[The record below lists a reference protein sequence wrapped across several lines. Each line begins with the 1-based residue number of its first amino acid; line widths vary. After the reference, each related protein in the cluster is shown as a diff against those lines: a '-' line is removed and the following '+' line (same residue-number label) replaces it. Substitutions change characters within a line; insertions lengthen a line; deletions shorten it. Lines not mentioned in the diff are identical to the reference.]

1 MNLNN
6 NKFKPGLY
14 CVATPIGNMGD
25 ISFRAIKILQESD
38 LILCEDTRV
47 TKKILQKFEINK
59 KLISNH
65 KFNENKNLEKVIDIL
80 KNNKIVS
87 LVSDAGTPTI
97 SDPGRILIKE
107 CEKNEIKIFPIPGA
121 SAVSTAISISGFS
134 DNFYFCGFLPE
145 KQNQIKKLF
154 KNLSLIDGSIVFF
167 VSPNKLIKRI
177 GDIKEFFLGRDL
189 IICREITKFH
199 EEYIRTSVKEL
210 SNINFSRKGE
220 VTVVISEL
228 KKEKLSFNEL
238 EESDKKKIN
247 KLIKKMSIKDIVKKV
262 SEDRE
267 ISKKLIY
274 NYCLEIKKWKL
285 KKL

>member
-65 KFNENKNLEKVIDIL
+65 KFNENQNLEKAIEIL

-87 LVSDAGTPTI
+87 LVSDAGTPGV
-97 SDPGRILIKE
+97 SDPGRILVKACIKN
-107 CEKNEIKIFPIPGA
+107 KINIFPIPGA
-121 SAVSTAISISGFS
+121 SAVSSAISISGFS
-134 DNFYFCGFLPE
+134 DNFYFCGFIPE
-145 KQNQIKKLF
+145 KQNQVKKLF
-154 KNLSLIDGSIVFF
+154 KSLSSLESSIVFF
-167 VSPNKLIKRI
+167 ISPNKLFKRI
-177 GDIKEFFLGRDL
+177 DDIKEFFSNRDMV
-189 IICREITKFH
+189 ICREITKFH

-220 VTVVISEL
+220 ITVVISEI
-228 KKEKLSFNEL
+228 KKEKLSFKEL
-238 EESDKKKIN
+238 QESDKKKIN
-247 KLIKKMSIKDIVKKV
+247 NLIKKMSIKDIVKKV

-274 NYCLEIKKWKL
+274 NYCLEIRNEN
-285 KKL
+285 

>member
-25 ISFRAIKILQESD
+25 ISFRAVKILQESD

-65 KFNENKNLEKVIDIL
+65 KFNENKNLEKVIEIL

-87 LVSDAGTPTI
+87 LVSDAGTPAV
-97 SDPGRILIKE
+97 SDPGKVLVKE
-107 CEKNEIKIFPIPGA
+107 CVKNKINIFPIPGA
-121 SAVSTAISISGFS
+121 SAVSSAISISGFS

-145 KQNQIKKLF
+145 KQNQVKKLF
-154 KNLSLIDGSIVFF
+154 KNLSLIESSIVFF
-167 VSPNKLIKRI
+167 ISPNKLIKRI
-177 GDIKEFFLGRDL
+177 DDVKEFFSGRDIL
-189 IICREITKFH
+189 ICREITKYH
-199 EEYIRTSVKEL
+199 EEYIRTSVQKL
-210 SNINFSRKGE
+210 SDINFSRKGE
-220 VTVVISEL
+220 ITVVISEIR
-228 KKEKLSFNEL
+228 KEKLSFKEL

-267 ISKKLIY
+267 VSKKLIY
-274 NYCLEIKKWKL
+274 KYCLDL
-285 KKL
+285 KNEN

>member
-1 MNLNN
+1 MNVNN

-47 TKKILQKFEINK
+47 TKKILHKFEINK
-59 KLISNH
+59 QLISNH
-65 KFNENKNLEKVIDIL
+65 KFNENKNLEKVTELL

-87 LVSDAGTPTI
+87 LVSDAGTPAV
-97 SDPGRILIKE
+97 SDPGRILVKE
-107 CEKNEIKIFPIPGA
+107 CVKNRINIFPIPGA
-121 SAVSTAISISGFS
+121 SAVSSAISISGFS
-134 DNFYFCGFLPE
+134 DNFYFCGFLSE
-145 KQNQIKKLF
+145 KQNQVKKLF
-154 KNLSLIDGSIVFF
+154 KNLSSIQCSIVFF
-167 VSPNKLIKRI
+167 ISPNKLVKRI
-177 GDIKEFFLGRDL
+177 DDIKEFFSDRDIL
-189 IICREITKFH
+189 ICREITKYH
-199 EEYIRTSVKEL
+199 EEYIRTPVKEL
-210 SNINFSRKGE
+210 SNVNFSRKGE
-220 VTVVISEL
+220 ITVVISEA
-228 KKEKLSFNEL
+228 KKEKLSFKEL

-274 NYCLEIKKWKL
+274 NYCLEIRNEN
-285 KKL
+285 

>member
-25 ISFRAIKILQESD
+25 ISFRAIETLKKSD

-47 TKKILQKFEINK
+47 SKNILKKFEIK
-59 KLISNH
+59 KKIISNH
-65 KFNENKNLEKVIDIL
+65 KFNETKNLKLVLELL

-87 LVSDAGTPTI
+87 LVSDAGTPAL
-97 SDPGRILIKE
+97 SDPGRILVKE
-107 CEKNEIKIFPIPGA
+107 CVKNRIDVFPIPGP

-154 KNLSLIDGSIVFF
+154 QDLSSLKCSIAFF
-167 VSPNKLIKRI
+167 ISPNKLSKRI
-177 GDIKEFFLGRDL
+177 NDIEEFFLDREIL
-189 IICREITKFH
+189 ICREISKYH
-199 EEYIRTSVKEL
+199 EEYIRVSVNEL
-210 SNINFSRKGE
+210 SKINFSRKGE
-220 VTVVISEL
+220 ITVVISEM
-228 KKEKLSFNEL
+228 KKERLSFKEL

-247 KLIKKMSIKDIVKKV
+247 KLIKKMSIKDIVKKI
-262 SEDRE
+262 SEE
-267 ISKKLIY
+267 KKISKKVIY
-274 NYCLEIKKWKL
+274 KYCIEIKNEN
-285 KKL
+285 

>member
-25 ISFRAIKILQESD
+25 ISFRAIKVLQESD

-59 KLISNH
+59 RIISNH
-65 KFNENKNLEKVIDIL
+65 KFNEIKNLEKILKIL
-80 KNNKIVS
+80 KNNKIVV
-87 LVSDAGTPTI
+87 LVSDAGTPAV
-97 SDPGRILIKE
+97 SDPGKILVQECIK
-107 CEKNEIKIFPIPGA
+107 NGIDIFPIPGA
-121 SAVSTAISISGFS
+121 SAVSAAISISGFS

-154 KNLSLIDGSIVFF
+154 ENLSSLESSIVFF
-167 VSPNKLIKRI
+167 ISPNKLDKRI
-177 GDIKEFFLGRDL
+177 DELKEFFFDRDIL
-189 IICREITKFH
+189 ICREITKYH

-210 SNINFSRKGE
+210 SNVNFSRKGE
-220 VTVVISEL
+220 ITVVISEI
-228 KKEKLSFNEL
+228 KNEKLSYKGL

-247 KLIKKMSIKDIVKKV
+247 KLIKKMSIKDIVKKI
-262 SEDRE
+262 SENRL
-267 ISKKLIY
+267 ISKKIIY
-274 NYCLEIKKWKL
+274 NYCLEIKNEN
-285 KKL
+285 

>member
-65 KFNENKNLEKVIDIL
+65 KFNENKNLEKVIEIL

-87 LVSDAGTPTI
+87 LVSDAGTPAV

-107 CEKNEIKIFPIPGA
+107 CEKNGIQIFPIPGA
-121 SAVSTAISISGFS
+121 SAVSAAISISGFS

-154 KNLSLIDGSIVFF
+154 TNLSLLESTIVFF
-167 VSPNKLIKRI
+167 ISPNKLDKRI
-177 GDIKEFFLGRDL
+177 DDLKEFFFNRDI
-189 IICREITKFH
+189 IICREITKYH

-220 VTVVISEL
+220 VTVVISEA
-228 KKEKLSFNEL
+228 KKERLSFKDL

-262 SEDRE
+262 SENRE

-274 NYCLEIKKWKL
+274 NYCLEVKNEN
-285 KKL
+285 

>member
-14 CVATPIGNMGD
+14 YVATPIGNMGD
-25 ISFRAIKILQESD
+25 ISFRAIKILQDSD

-47 TKKILQKFEINK
+47 TKKILQKFDINK

-65 KFNENKNLEKVIDIL
+65 KFNENKNLEKVIEIL

-87 LVSDAGTPTI
+87 LVSDAGTPAV
-97 SDPGRILIKE
+97 SDPGRILVQE
-107 CEKNEIKIFPIPGA
+107 CVKNKINIFPIPGA
-121 SAVSTAISISGFS
+121 SAVSSAISISGFS

-145 KQNQIKKLF
+145 KQNQVKKLF
-154 KNLSLIDGSIVFF
+154 KNISLLESSIVFF
-167 VSPNKLIKRI
+167 ISPNKLIKRM
-177 GDIKEFFLGRDL
+177 DDVKEFFSDRDIL
-189 IICREITKFH
+189 ICREISKYH
-199 EEYIRTSVKEL
+199 EEYIRTSVQKL
-210 SNINFSRKGE
+210 SDVNFSRKGE
-220 VTVVISEL
+220 ITIVISEIR
-228 KKEKLSFNEL
+228 KEKLSFKEL

-274 NYCLEIKKWKL
+274 KYCLEIKNEN
-285 KKL
+285 

>member
-25 ISFRAIKILQESD
+25 ISFRAVKILKESD

-65 KFNENKNLEKVIDIL
+65 KFNENKNLVKVIEIL

-87 LVSDAGTPTI
+87 LVSDAGTPSI

-107 CEKNEIKIFPIPGA
+107 CEKNRIEIFPIPGA
-121 SAVSTAISISGFS
+121 SALSAAISISGFS

-154 KNLSLIDGSIVFF
+154 NNLSSLEGSIVFF
-167 VSPNKLIKRI
+167 ISPNKLEKRI
-177 GDIKEFFLGRDL
+177 DDIKEFFSTRDIL
-189 IICREITKFH
+189 ICREITKFH
-199 EEYIRTSVKEL
+199 EEYIRTSVNEL
-210 SNINFSRKGE
+210 SNVNFSRKGE
-220 VTVVISEL
+220 ITVVISET
-228 KKEKLSFNEL
+228 KKEKLGFKEL

-262 SEDRE
+262 SKDRE

-274 NYCLEIKKWKL
+274 NYCLEIKNGN
-285 KKL
+285 

>member
-25 ISFRAIKILQESD
+25 ISFRAIKILQQSD

-47 TKKILQKFEINK
+47 TKKILQKFEINN
-59 KLISNH
+59 KLVSNH
-65 KFNENKNLEKVIDIL
+65 KFNENKNLEKVIQIL

-87 LVSDAGTPTI
+87 LVSDAGTPAV
-97 SDPGRILIKE
+97 SDPGRILVKE
-107 CEKNEIKIFPIPGA
+107 CTKNEIDIFPIPGA
-121 SAVSTAISISGFS
+121 SAVSAALSVSGFS

-145 KQNQIKKLF
+145 KDNQIKKLF
-154 KNLSLIDGSIVFF
+154 KNLSALEGSIVFF
-167 VSPNKLIKRI
+167 ISPNKLNKRI
-177 GDIKEFFLGRDL
+177 EDIKEFFLNRDIL
-189 IICREITKFH
+189 ICREITKYH
-199 EEYIRTSVKEL
+199 EEYIRTSVNEL
-210 SNINFSRKGE
+210 SNVNFSRKGE
-220 VTVVISEL
+220 ITVVISET
-228 KKEKLSFNEL
+228 KKEKLSFKEL

-274 NYCLEIKKWKL
+274 NYCLEIKNEN
-285 KKL
+285 

>member
-6 NKFKPGLY
+6 NKLKPGLY

-25 ISFRAIKILQESD
+25 ISFRAIKTLKESD

-47 TKKILQKFEINK
+47 TKKILQKFEIDK

-65 KFNENKNLEKVIDIL
+65 KFNEKKNLEKVLQLL
-80 KNNKIVS
+80 KNKKIVS
-87 LVSDAGTPTI
+87 LVSDAGTPAV
-97 SDPGRILIKE
+97 SDPGKILVKE
-107 CEKNEIKIFPIPGA
+107 CVINKIDVFPVPGS
-121 SAVSTAISISGFS
+121 SAVSAAISISGFS
-134 DNFYFCGFLPE
+134 DSFYFCGFLPE
-145 KQNQIKKLF
+145 KQNHVKKLF
-154 KNLSLIDGSIVFF
+154 QNLSAIEGSIVFF
-167 VSPNKLIKRI
+167 ISPNKLDKRI
-177 GDIKEFFLGRDL
+177 NDIKEFFSNRDI

-220 VTVVISEL
+220 ITVVISEI
-228 KKEKLSFNEL
+228 KEEKLSFKEL

-247 KLIKKMSIKDIVKKV
+247 QLIKKMSIKDIVKKV

-267 ISKKLIY
+267 IPKKLIY
-274 NYCLEIKKWKL
+274 NYCLLIKNEN
-285 KKL
+285 

>member
-65 KFNENKNLEKVIDIL
+65 KFNEKKNLEKVLEIL
-80 KNNKIVS
+80 KNKKIVS
-87 LVSDAGTPTI
+87 LVSDAGTPAV

-107 CEKNEIKIFPIPGA
+107 CIKNGIDIFPLPGA
-121 SAVSTAISISGFS
+121 SAVSAAISISGFS

-145 KQNQIKKLF
+145 KQNHVKKLF
-154 KNLSLIDGSIVFF
+154 KNLSLFESSIVFF
-167 VSPNKLIKRI
+167 ISPNKFIKRI
-177 GDIKEFFLGRDL
+177 DDVKEFFSDRDI
-189 IICREITKFH
+189 IICREISKYH
-199 EEYIRTSVKEL
+199 EEYIRTSVQKL
-210 SNINFSRKGE
+210 SDVNFSRKGE
-220 VTVVISEL
+220 LTVVISEI
-228 KKEKLSFNEL
+228 KKEKFSFKEL

-247 KLIKKMSIKDIVKKV
+247 KLIKKMSIKDIIKKV

-274 NYCLEIKKWKL
+274 KYCLEIKNEN
-285 KKL
+285 

>member
-25 ISFRAIKILQESD
+25 ISFRAIKILKESD

-65 KFNENKNLEKVIDIL
+65 KFNENKNLEKVIEIL

-87 LVSDAGTPTI
+87 LVSDAGTPTV
-97 SDPGRILIKE
+97 SDPGRILVKE
-107 CEKNEIKIFPIPGA
+107 CKKNEIEIFPIPGA
-121 SAVSTAISISGFS
+121 SAVSAAISISGFS
-134 DNFYFCGFLPE
+134 DNFYFCGFPPE

-154 KNLSLIDGSIVFF
+154 KNLSSLESSIVFF
-167 VSPNKLIKRI
+167 ISPNKLEKRI
-177 GDIKEFFLGRDL
+177 NDIKEFFSNRD
-189 IICREITKFH
+189 IVICREITKYH
-199 EEYIRTSVKEL
+199 EEYIRTSVIDL
-210 SNINFSRKGE
+210 SNVNFSRKGE
-220 VTVVISEL
+220 LTVVISEP
-228 KKEKLSFNEL
+228 KKEKLSFKEL

-247 KLIKKMSIKDIVKKV
+247 KLIQKMSIKDIVKKI

-274 NYCLEIKKWKL
+274 NYCLEIKNEN
-285 KKL
+285 

>member
-65 KFNENKNLEKVIDIL
+65 KFNESKNLEKVIKIL

-87 LVSDAGTPTI
+87 LVSDAGTPAV

-107 CEKNEIKIFPIPGA
+107 CEKNGIQIFPIPGA
-121 SAVSTAISISGFS
+121 SAVSAAISISGFS

-154 KNLSLIDGSIVFF
+154 TNLSLLESTIVFF
-167 VSPNKLIKRI
+167 ISPNKLDKRI
-177 GDIKEFFLGRDL
+177 NDLKEFFFNRDI
-189 IICREITKFH
+189 IICREITKYH

-220 VTVVISEL
+220 VTVVISEA
-228 KKEKLSFNEL
+228 KKERLSFKEL

-247 KLIKKMSIKDIVKKV
+247 KLIKKMSIKDIVKRV
-262 SEDRE
+262 SENRE

-274 NYCLEIKKWKL
+274 NYCLEVKNEN
-285 KKL
+285 

>member
-25 ISFRAIKILQESD
+25 ISFRAVKILQQSD

-47 TKKILQKFEINK
+47 TKKILQKFDINK

-65 KFNENKNLEKVIDIL
+65 KFNENKNLEKVIEIL

-87 LVSDAGTPTI
+87 LVSDAGTPAV
-97 SDPGRILIKE
+97 SDPGRILVQE
-107 CEKNEIKIFPIPGA
+107 CVKNKINIFPIPGA
-121 SAVSTAISISGFS
+121 SAVSSAISISGFS

-145 KQNQIKKLF
+145 KQNQVKKLF
-154 KNLSLIDGSIVFF
+154 KNISLLESSIVFF
-167 VSPNKLIKRI
+167 ISPNKLIKRM
-177 GDIKEFFLGRDL
+177 DDVKEFFSDRDIL
-189 IICREITKFH
+189 ICREISKYH
-199 EEYIRTSVKEL
+199 EEYIRTSVQKL
-210 SNINFSRKGE
+210 SDVNFSRKGE
-220 VTVVISEL
+220 ITIVISEIR
-228 KKEKLSFNEL
+228 KEKLSFKEL

-274 NYCLEIKKWKL
+274 KYCLEIKNEN
-285 KKL
+285 

>member
-65 KFNENKNLEKVIDIL
+65 KFNESKNLEKVIEIL

-87 LVSDAGTPTI
+87 LVSDAGTPAV
-97 SDPGRILIKE
+97 SDPGRVLVKE
-107 CEKNEIKIFPIPGA
+107 CVKNKINIFPIPGA
-121 SAVSTAISISGFS
+121 SAVSSAISISGFS
-134 DNFYFCGFLPE
+134 DNYYFCGFLPE
-145 KQNQIKKLF
+145 KQNQVKKLF
-154 KNLSLIDGSIVFF
+154 KNISLFESSIIFF
-167 VSPNKLIKRI
+167 ISPNKLQKRI
-177 GDIKEFFLGRDL
+177 DDVKEFFFNRDIL
-189 IICREITKFH
+189 ICREITKYH

-210 SNINFSRKGE
+210 ENVNFSRKGE
-220 VTVVISEL
+220 ITVVISEI
-228 KKEKLSFNEL
+228 KKEKLSFIEL

-247 KLIKKMSIKDIVKKV
+247 KLIKVMSIKDIVKKV

-274 NYCLEIKKWKL
+274 NYCLKTKNEI
-285 KKL
+285 

>member
-25 ISFRAIKILQESD
+25 ISFRAVKILQESD

-65 KFNENKNLEKVIDIL
+65 KFNEKKNLEKVLEIL
-80 KNNKIVS
+80 KNKKIVS
-87 LVSDAGTPTI
+87 LVSDAGTPAV
-97 SDPGRILIKE
+97 SDPGRILVQE
-107 CEKNEIKIFPIPGA
+107 CVKDGIDIFPIPGA
-121 SAVSTAISISGFS
+121 SAISAAISISGFS
-134 DNFYFCGFLPE
+134 DSFYFCGFLPE
-145 KQNQIKKLF
+145 KQSQIKKLF
-154 KNLSLIDGSIVFF
+154 NNLSSLEGSIVFF
-167 VSPNKLIKRI
+167 ISPNKLDKRI
-177 GDIKEFFLGRDL
+177 DDLKIYFLNRDI
-189 IICREITKFH
+189 IICREISKYH

-210 SNINFSRKGE
+210 SNVNFSRKGE
-220 VTVVISEL
+220 ITVIISEP

-238 EESDKKKIN
+238 EESDKKKIDQ
-247 KLIKKMSIKDIVKKV
+247 LIKKMSIKDIVKKI
-262 SEDRE
+262 SESKE

-274 NYCLEIKKWKL
+274 NYCLEIKK
-285 KKL
+285 